1 MRYILEHQK
10 ELSGSAGAW
19 NSFAIIKRD
28 VRTPNGVGTASKI
41 RCRFILDDRN
51 ATSSND
57 AVNTTSQ
64 NIGTFWA
71 ACYQNG
77 LETVDGEG
85 GQLDPDNILSVKAAG
100 HFGNVVLDLEN
111 AKLRQDGFD
120 GVECDG
126 DIYLW
131 MKNTDCTVDDNL
143 VWRIFI
149 ELDGRWVKLDPL

>member
-10 ELSGSAGAW
+10 ETSGSAGAW

-28 VRTPNGVGTASKI
+28 VRSPAGVGTASKI

-51 ATSSND
+51 SVSGTD
-57 AVNTTSQ
+57 GVNLPSQ
-64 NIGTFWA
+64 NMGTFWA
-71 ACYQNG
+71 ACYQNSTQ
-77 LETVDGEG
+77 TVDGEG
-85 GQLDPDNILSVKAAG
+85 GQLDPDNIIAIKAAG

-131 MKNTDCTVDDNL
+131 MKNSDATENDTL

-149 ELDGRWVKLDPL
+149 ELDGRWVRVDPL